1 QRIIG
6 DETRRQVIQAE
17 GRLPDH
23 IIACVGGGSNS
34 MGIFYP
40 FVNDDTVRLY
50 GVEAAGLGLDT
61 DKHAATISRGNV
73 GVLHG
78 MMTYLLQDK
87 YGQIQPVYS
96 ISAGLDYPGVGP
108 EHAYLHDIGRV
119 HYTSVTDDEAV
130 EAFEML
136 SRMEGI
142 IPALES
148 AHAVAYAMKL
158 VPRTSK
164 NDVIVINIS
173 GRGDKDVQSV
183 AKLKGVNIDE

>member
-1 QRIIG
+1 
-6 DETRRQVIQAE
+6 
-17 GRLPDH
+17 
-23 IIACVGGGSNS
+23 

-40 FVNDDTVRLY
+40 FVNDDAVKLY

-61 DKHAATISRGNV
+61 DKHAATISKGNA

-119 HYTSVTDDEAV
+119 HYTSVTDNEAI

-136 SRMEGI
+136 SRLEGI

-148 AHAVAYAMKL
+148 AHAVAYAAKL
-158 VPRTSK
+158 IPQISK
-164 NDVIVINIS
+164 NDIIVINIS
-173 GRGDKDVQSV
+173 GRGDKDVQSI